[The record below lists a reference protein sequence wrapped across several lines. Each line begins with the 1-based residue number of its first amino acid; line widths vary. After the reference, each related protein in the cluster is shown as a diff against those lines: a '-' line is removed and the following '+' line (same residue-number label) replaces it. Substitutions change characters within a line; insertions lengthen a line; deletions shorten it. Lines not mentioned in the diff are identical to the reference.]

1 MGAKKRGEITMDKF
15 IKSKEELIVTVRK
28 LINVEFSEEEET
40 EILSLLEKS
49 VPDFKEL
56 MRLIYWSDN
65 KLTPEEIVEK
75 VLRYQPI
82 IIPPPS
88 DD

>member
-1 MGAKKRGEITMDKF
+1 LGAKKRGKITMDKF

-65 KLTPEEIVEK
+65 ELTPEEIVEK
-75 VLRYQPI
+75 ALRYQPI
-82 IIPPPS
+82 ITPPPS

>member
-1 MGAKKRGEITMDKF
+1 MDKF

-65 KLTPEEIVEK
+65 KLLPEEIVEK

-88 DD
+88 E

>member
-1 MGAKKRGEITMDKF
+1 MDKF

-65 KLTPEEIVEK
+65 ELTPEEIVEK
-75 VLRYQPI
+75 ALRYQPI
-82 IIPPPS
+82 ITPPPS

>member
-1 MGAKKRGEITMDKF
+1 MDKF

-88 DD
+88 E

>member
-1 MGAKKRGEITMDKF
+1 MDKF

>member
-1 MGAKKRGEITMDKF
+1 
-15 IKSKEELIVTVRK
+15 
-28 LINVEFSEEEET
+28 
-40 EILSLLEKS
+40 
-49 VPDFKEL
+49 

-88 DD
+88 E